1 MSKYFFIALAFLMVS
16 CESKER
22 KVTSDLLN
30 FPSAENGQFQGDL
43 PEIFFEEADFNFGN
57 VAVGEKIIHAY
68 AFVNKGK
75 ADLQIAQ
82 VTPSCGCTTLK
93 DWPKEP
99 IAPGQSGVI
108 TVEFNSAGFSG
119 NIEKTI
125 QVATNGIP
133 RDYYL
138 KLKGE
143 VSGQA
148 LDVARPSVEMERM
161 K

>member
-1 MSKYFFIALAFLMVS
+1 
-16 CESKER
+16 
-22 KVTSDLLN
+22 
-30 FPSAENGQFQGDL
+30 
-43 PEIFFEEADFNFGN
+43 
-57 VAVGEKIIHAY
+57 
-68 AFVNKGK
+68 
-75 ADLQIAQ
+75 
-82 VTPSCGCTTLK
+82 LK
-93 DWPKEP
+93 DWPKDP

-119 NIEKTI
+119 NIEKII

-133 RDYYL
+133 RDFYL

-148 LDVARPSVEMERM
+148 LEATKSGVEMDRL

>member
-1 MSKYFFIALAFLMVS
+1 
-16 CESKER
+16 
-22 KVTSDLLN
+22 
-30 FPSAENGQFQGDL
+30 
-43 PEIFFEEADFNFGN
+43 
-57 VAVGEKIIHAY
+57 
-68 AFVNKGK
+68 
-75 ADLQIAQ
+75 
-82 VTPSCGCTTLK
+82 
-93 DWPKEP
+93 
-99 IAPGQSGVI
+99 
-108 TVEFNSAGFSG
+108 VEFNSAGFSG

-148 LDVARPSVEMERM
+148 LEGAQPGVTMDRV